1 MNLSESLV
9 DILLVE
15 DNPSDAELA
24 LRSLKKH
31 NVTNRIIWV
40 KDGEEALDFLFHR
53 GTYAESDLSLPKVV
67 LLDLRLPKVDGIE
80 VLKQIRAVPETSDLP
95 VVVLT
100 SSKEERDVVDTY
112 KLRVNSFV
120 PKPVA
125 FEDFAKVVANL
136 GMYWVLVNR
145 VPTEIRP
152 SP

>member
-1 MNLSESLV
+1 MNLTEALV

-31 NVTNRIIWV
+31 NVSNRIIWA

-53 GTYAESDLSLPKVV
+53 GAFVDSGLSLPKVV

-112 KLRVNSFV
+112 KLRVNSYV
-120 PKPVA
+120 PKPIA

-145 VPTEIRP
+145 VPSEIRP
-152 SP
+152 